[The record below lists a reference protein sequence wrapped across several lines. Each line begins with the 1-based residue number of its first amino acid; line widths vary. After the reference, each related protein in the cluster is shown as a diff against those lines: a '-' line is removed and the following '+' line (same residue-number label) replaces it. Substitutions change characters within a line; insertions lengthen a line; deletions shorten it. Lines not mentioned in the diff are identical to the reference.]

1 MLFEAKS
8 LKEAL
13 GVSQQK
19 LSQWHQRGLITSTRA
34 PIGGT
39 GSRNLYSLENACQ
52 IKIFNDL
59 RETCKLRASEA
70 SQIAFSENLK
80 PLIRRITEGNH
91 PRSFLAP
98 SDTYLAIVRNS
109 EDWKGYIVS
118 SIDVDMIVKKSP
130 DTVIMLNLEPL
141 MLSITF
147 LIKSM

>member
-8 LKEAL
+8 IKEAL

-59 RETCKLRASEA
+59 RESCKLKASEA
-70 SQIAFSENLK
+70 SHIAFSENLK
-80 PLIRRITEGNH
+80 PLIHRITEGNH

-109 EDWKGYIVS
+109 GEWSGYIVS
-118 SIDVDMIVKKSP
+118 SIDMDMIIKKSP
-130 DTVIMLNLEPL
+130 DAVITLNLEPL
-141 MLSITF
+141 MLSIAF
-147 LIKSM
+147 LLNSI

>member
-8 LKEAL
+8 IKEAL
-13 GVSQQK
+13 GVSQQN

-59 RETCKLRASEA
+59 RESCNLKASEA
-70 SQIAFSENLK
+70 SQIAFSKNLE
-80 PLIRRITEGNH
+80 PLIHRITEGNH

-109 EDWKGYIVS
+109 EKWNAYIVS
-118 SIDVDMIVKKSP
+118 SIDVDMIIKKSP
-130 DTVIMLNLEPL
+130 DAVIMLNLEAL

-147 LIKSM
+147 LINSC

>member
-8 LKEAL
+8 LREAI
-13 GVSQQK
+13 GVSQQE
-19 LSQWHQRGLITSTRA
+19 LSQWHQRGLIISTRA

-59 RETCKLRASEA
+59 RESCKLKASEA

-80 PLIRRITEGNH
+80 PLIHRITEGKH

-109 EDWKGYIVS
+109 EEWNGFIVS
-118 SIDVDMIVKKSP
+118 SIDMDMIIKKSP
-130 DTVIMLNLEPL
+130 DIVIMLNLEPL
-141 MLSITF
+141 MLSITY
-147 LIKSM
+147 LLKSI

>member
-8 LKEAL
+8 IKEAL

-59 RETCKLRASEA
+59 RESCKLKASEA
-70 SQIAFSENLK
+70 SQIAFSENMK
-80 PLIRRITEGNH
+80 PLIHRVAEGNH

-98 SDTYLAIVRNS
+98 SDTYLAIVRDS
-109 EDWKGYIVS
+109 EKCNGYIVS
-118 SIDVDMIVKKSP
+118 SIDVDMIIKKSP
-130 DTVIMLNLEPL
+130 DTVILLNLEPL
-141 MLSITF
+141 MLSIAF
-147 LIKSM
+147 LIKST